1 MSRSVSYRS
10 PPSIAGCPLLPSCG
24 VWFGNGARDSG
35 LTLMGARVVGDRGI
49 VASGWLAVVVG
60 CGGRCGAVVGVA
72 ADVWMADVLT
82 VAPETGA
89 GAAVVGIAV
98 DMAVDVVVDIVVD
111 MVVDIAVDI
120 VGDTGVASVGI
131 IVCCAGWAGCSS
143 TTTAAV
149 VAAIVASTTPPRSIR
164 LDHRFWLSGCAS
176 ARGAVS
182 SPSPADSTPSNGS
195 NK

>member
-1 MSRSVSYRS
+1 M
-10 PPSIAGCPLLPSCG
+10 PACG

-35 LTLMGARVVGDRGI
+35 LTLMGARVVGDTGI
-49 VASGWLAVVVG
+49 VASGLLAVVVG
-60 CGGRCGAVVGVA
+60 GGTGGRCWALVGVA
-72 ADVWMADVLT
+72 GDVWMADVLT

-89 GAAVVGIAV
+89 GAAGAVGIT
-98 DMAVDVVVDIVVD
+98 VDIT
-111 MVVDIAVDI
+111 VDIAVGV

-149 VAAIVASTTPPRSIR
+149 VAAIVASTTPARTIR
-164 LDHRFWLSGCAS
+164 LDHGFWLSGCAS

-182 SPSPADSTPSNGS
+182 SPSPADSTTSSGS
-195 NK
+195 NR